1 MQCAMCSVLCAV
13 CSVLSTMPCHV
24 GPPGH
29 GGDGLS
35 MAHELAQEEAAGG
48 IPQVDSEVVAA
59 RQQPLVV
66 QAPSHVR
73 HTICSP
79 RVSQPLACLPLVCLV
94 CLVCLA
100 CLARAGQQGRQQQ
113 QQHAGHD
120 AGHRVSRRLCRRGYT
135 CDTSKVDAHG
145 TGSVGDSVGEG
156 QYRGLHYRLLTL
168 CSGAYSPCAP
178 GPTDP
183 VGQIWPRGTG
193 SVGDSVG
200 EGGMPWWRL
209 PEWPLRW
216 CLMAGGRPE
225 AREEKDQ
232 MITVVSLLPDARY
245 PPQCEN
251 SMCHTS
257 SE

>member
-79 RVSQPLACLPLVCLV
+79 RVSQ
-94 CLVCLA
+94 
-100 CLARAGQQGRQQQ
+100 

-135 CDTSKVDAHG
+135 CDTSKVDVHLSKVDAHG